1 VYLCV
6 TNNYTE
12 FHRDLKRT
20 TEIKTEIMELN
31 KITGKIIGCAIEVH
45 RLLGP
50 GLLESAYEE
59 CLAYELSSIG
69 LKAERQ
75 KPVPVIYK
83 EIHLECGYRID
94 ILVEDQV
101 IIELK
106 TVENF
111 CPVHEAQI
119 LTYMKFA
126 QKRIGLLL
134 NFNVTVLKDGIRRYI
149 LSSNKN
155 RFNAV

>member
-1 VYLCV
+1 MEINKV
-6 TNNYTE
+6 TE
-12 FHRDLKRT
+12 
-20 TEIKTEIMELN
+20 
-31 KITGKIIGCAIEVH
+31 KIIGCAIEVH
-45 RLLGP
+45 KQLGP

-59 CLAYELSSIG
+59 CLAYELNKAG

-75 KPVPVIYK
+75 RPVPVICK

-94 ILVEDQV
+94 ILVEGLV

-126 QKRIGLLL
+126 QKRTGLLL
-134 NFNVTVLKDGIRRYI
+134 NFNVTVLKRGIRRYR
-149 LSSNKN
+149 L
-155 RFNAV
+155 